1 MAHSLTLLGE
11 GRLELLH
18 GLEVELG
25 RAEQPVVSP
34 DPVIEPEPR
43 IKPVQR
49 RVQQQVWQ
57 GPVRRPV
64 PKDRDFADLL
74 EAATRAAFDRKPIY
88 RPLDGAWALSLA
100 AIAKDH

>member
-1 MAHSLTLLGE
+1 MANPLTLLGE
-11 GRLELLH
+11 SRLELLH

-25 RAEQPVVSP
+25 LAEQPVAA
-34 DPVIEPEPR
+34 PEPVVEPTPQ

-49 RVQQQVWQ
+49 RVQRQVWQ
-57 GPVRRPV
+57 GPVRRPA

-88 RPLDGAWALSLA
+88 RPLNGA
-100 AIAKDH
+100 

>member
-1 MAHSLTLLGE
+1 MPAPLTLLDQ

-18 GLEVELG
+18 GLEVKLG
-25 RAEQPVVSP
+25 LAEAPVASP
-34 DPVIEPEPR
+34 EPVIAPTPQ

-49 RVQQQVWQ
+49 RIQRQVWQ

-74 EAATRAAFDRKPIY
+74 EAATQAAFDRKPIY
-88 RPLDGAWALSLA
+88 RPLNRA
-100 AIAKDH
+100 